1 MAIEASTIF
10 PYVAPESYL
19 DDLGKG
25 NYVAW
30 DYGQGL
36 VTMLVSDIG
45 PGGVRSIGPSEL
57 EPLGLSHDQAWGT
70 SFQNLNRL
78 FNADEITL
86 KFGALTSGVEAF
98 IICQHWAASAFT
110 LHPACFEC
118 ASEAL
123 KSEDL
128 RLLVPSR
135 DNAFVVRASDFSRTD
150 PALLELFGELQG
162 MSRKPFAFNV
172 FRFTRE
178 GPADE

>member
-1 MAIEASTIF
+1 MSVEANTIY
-10 PYVAPESYL
+10 PYVAPETYL
-19 DDLGKG
+19 DELGKG

-45 PGGVRSIGPSEL
+45 PGGVRSIAPNEL
-57 EPLGLSHDQAWGT
+57 EPLGLSGDEAWGI
-70 SFQNLNRL
+70 SFQNLNRT
-78 FNADEITL
+78 FNANELTL

-98 IICQHWAASAFT
+98 IICDHWLASAFT

-118 ASEAL
+118 AGEAL

-135 DNAFVVRASDFSRTD
+135 DNAFVIRGADFNPTD
-150 PALLELFGELQG
+150 GALKELYGELQG
-162 MSRKPFAFNV
+162 LSRKPFAFNV
-172 FRFTRE
+172 FRLTRG
-178 GPADE
+178 GPANG